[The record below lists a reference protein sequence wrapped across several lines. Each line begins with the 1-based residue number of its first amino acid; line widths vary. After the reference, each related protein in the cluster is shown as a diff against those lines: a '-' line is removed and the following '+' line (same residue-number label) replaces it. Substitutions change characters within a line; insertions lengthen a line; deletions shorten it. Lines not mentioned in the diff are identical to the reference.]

1 MKFFD
6 RQVMGLVVEHNDDL
20 ITVPLFHNNINM
32 DLLDICQESLADD
45 F

>member
-1 MKFFD
+1 
-6 RQVMGLVVEHNDDL
+6 MGLVIEDNDEL

-32 DLLDICQESLADD
+32 DLLEICQESLVDD